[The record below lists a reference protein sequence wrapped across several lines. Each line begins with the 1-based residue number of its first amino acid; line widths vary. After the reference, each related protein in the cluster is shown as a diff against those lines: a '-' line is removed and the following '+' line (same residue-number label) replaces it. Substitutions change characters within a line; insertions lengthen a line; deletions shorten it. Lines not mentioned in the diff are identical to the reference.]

1 MTTKYKCVRC
11 GFYEKTIFSDIKKH
25 LNRKNLCNK
34 TNDSI
39 FMSNDQLL
47 VLSLIPYHNN
57 IHYVSHDDILYLHNS
72 NIIDKNKKELF
83 DEIDKIEKN
92 KLKNC
97 KYCNTEFPLIMDL
110 KKHIILNCFF
120 NTLEKRNKIK
130 NNSTTNNTNNDS
142 DNQNGLYNNCDN
154 INNTHIQTLNNNSNN
169 NNNNN
174 INIFVD
180 LNKPVPFDEEWDLSK
195 INEDKKERL
204 TFSKTMYTNF
214 LTEILKNDMNLNV
227 VMDNENNDYG
237 MVYKNNSDKY
247 IQMKSTD
254 IAEKTMKKLN
264 YHLNEINKN
273 DTESFEDITK
283 FSRQMINKK
292 YIDYQKNESI
302 HKNVDEMICSI
313 YGNKKVE
320 ATHIA
325 KKVLDNYDR
334 KKNGF

>member
-25 LNRKNLCNK
+25 LNRKNVCNK

-57 IHYVSHDDILYLHNS
+57 THSISHDDILHLQNS

-92 KLKNC
+92 KLKHC

-120 NTLEKRNKIK
+120 NELEKRNKMK
-130 NNSTTNNTNNDS
+130 NNSTIINTNIDS
-142 DNQNGLYNNCDN
+142 DNPNGLYNNCDN
-154 INNTHIQTLNNNSNN
+154 INNTHIQTLNNNSN

-254 IAEKTMKKLN
+254 IVEKTMKKLN

-273 DTESFEDITK
+273 NTESFEDITK

-292 YIDYQKNESI
+292 YIDYQKNEYI
-302 HKNVDEMICSI
+302 HKSVDEMICFI